1 MIVYHK
7 LSAEITG
14 DDGREWVVSVEPP
27 HKAPPEG
34 KATSYEVKIQRVH
47 NGTET
52 DPSPTITHNVPSMDG
67 MFSALNTALALV
79 PNMRGND

>member
-1 MIVYHK
+1 MLVYHK

-14 DDGREWVVSVEPP
+14 DDGREWIVSVEPP
-27 HKAPPEG
+27 LKAPPEG
-34 KATSYEVKIQRVH
+34 EATSYEITIQRVH

-52 DPSPTITHNVPSMDG
+52 EPAADLKYNVPSQDG
-67 MFSALNTALALV
+67 MFSALNMGLALV